1 MNSFEKV
8 DVSMNDLIP
17 RLLHNTLTVVCC
29 TLILTLLSSCSL
41 LKPTARDLASAPL
54 LEIEKPQTK
63 KVRDAAISGEDQ
75 GRAENESLEKL
86 QQDMKT
92 LEEREEA
99 FNYKLT
105 TMMRSNAVPTSFE
118 QSPQG
123 SSLKRVT
130 GRQEIAC
137 HFDNADLLEVVRLF
151 MQEYLNADFLIYPG
165 VEGSVTM
172 EVERSMTM
180 DEIRHL
186 LDGVLQINRMT
197 MFYQDDRWHIMPL
210 EEAPIALGQERLL
223 LPGADHVVRGQI
235 IQAYTLRYITASEL
249 VKVIA
254 PYLTKGA
261 QVYAHESS
269 GVLLVC
275 DYPHVQAK
283 IDKLIQLFDVGPFAG
298 THMKVFWPQYVLADE
313 LVKELD
319 ALAESVSLAA
329 GTDTSANSSL
339 SFVAMPRLNLL
350 LAMSRDSES
359 LEFVDLW
366 VNELDREIPT
376 VLQQNQEEGIYIY
389 SVKNGMATD
398 IVTVLEGLFG
408 EGNTT
413 AAADSKGK
421 DENLPSGVQL
431 TRLSSGIDK
440 NKTTQKT
447 AGPGAV
453 SGSLSGP
460 VTFVVD
466 EITNAILVRSSGT
479 DYRKVLPVIERLDTY
494 PKQALIEVTIA
505 EIQLDESNSL
515 GVEWQYFAKNVGGS
529 PNAQSGL
536 SVDSGLGVVSGGSS
550 LISSGLSY
558 VVENTDRFKAA
569 LRAYSG
575 QNRVNVLSAPHILAS
590 DNQEAKIDIGDEV
603 PIVTSEYRT
612 TESSSTATTVD
623 KTIQYRNVG
632 VILSVTPHIS
642 ENGTVRM
649 EISQEVS
656 ELSQKTVEGVDSPV
670 FSKRS
675 ATTQLAVNDGQ
686 TIVIAGL
693 MQQTASKSSSGVPF
707 LARLP
712 LIRYLVGYDGQD
724 FASTEL
730 MIFITP
736 HVVLT
741 GEDSDFISRSF
752 LKRLET
758 LRSDME
764 H

>member
-1 MNSFEKV
+1 MNIFIRRLSPAMHNVFTCV
-8 DVSMNDLIP
+8 LVLI
-17 RLLHNTLTVVCC
+17 TLT
-29 TLILTLLSSCSL
+29 SCSL
-41 LKPTARDLASAPL
+41 LQPTAREQASAPL
-54 LEIEKPQTK
+54 LEVEKPKENATE
-63 KVRDAAISGEDQ
+63 KVVLS
-75 GRAENESLEKL
+75 AEGLDRSSNDPLEKL
-86 QQDMKT
+86 QQDMQT

-99 FNYKLT
+99 FNRKLT
-105 TMMRSNAVPTSFE
+105 EMMRSNAVSTPIDR
-118 QSPQG
+118 QAKDNG
-123 SSLKRVT
+123 LKRVS

-137 HFDNADLLEVVRLF
+137 HFDSADLLEVVRLF
-151 MQEYLNADFLIYPG
+151 MQEYLKEDFLIYPG

-172 EVERSMTM
+172 EVERSMTT

-186 LDGVLQINRMT
+186 LEGVLQINRMT

-210 EEAPIALGQERLL
+210 DDAPIALGQERLL
-223 LPGADHVVRGQI
+223 LSGDDKVVRGQT
-235 IQAYTLRYITASEL
+235 IQAYTLRYVTASEL
-249 VKVIA
+249 VKVIT

-261 QVYAHESS
+261 QVYAHEPS

-298 THMKVFWPQYVLADE
+298 TQMRVFWPKYVLADE

-319 ALAESVSLAA
+319 ALAKSVSLAA
-329 GTDTSANSSL
+329 GDDANPNSSL

-350 LAMSRDSES
+350 LAMSRDKES
-359 LEFVDLW
+359 LQFVEMW
-366 VNELDREIPT
+366 VDELDREIPT
-376 VLQQNQEEGIYIY
+376 VLQQNQEEGIFVY
-389 SVKNGMATD
+389 SVKNGMAED
-398 IVTVLEGLFG
+398 IATVLKGLFG
-408 EGNTT
+408 EGKAATTT
-413 AAADSKGK
+413 ANSKGK
-421 DENLPSGVQL
+421 EENLPTGVQL
-431 TRLSSGIDK
+431 TRLSSGLDDK
-440 NKTTQKT
+440 KDASK
-447 AGPGAV
+447 PMSSDAV

-466 EITNAILVRSSGT
+466 EITNAILIRSSGA

-505 EIQLDESNSL
+505 EVQLDESNAL
-515 GVEWQYFAKNVGGS
+515 GVEWQYFANNVGGS
-529 PNAQSGL
+529 ANAQSGL

-558 VVENTDRFKAA
+558 VIENTDRFTAA

-590 DNQEAKIDIGDEV
+590 DNQEARIDIGDEV

-623 KTIQYRNVG
+623 KTIQYRDVG

-642 ENGTVRM
+642 ESGTVRM

-675 ATTQLAVNDGQ
+675 ASTQLAVNDGQ

-693 MQQTASKSSSGVPF
+693 MQQTTTKSTSGIPF
-707 LARLP
+707 FARLP
-712 LIRYLVGYDGQD
+712 LIRYLIGYDGED

-741 GEDSDFISRSF
+741 EQDTDFVSRSF

-758 LRSDME
+758 VRADME